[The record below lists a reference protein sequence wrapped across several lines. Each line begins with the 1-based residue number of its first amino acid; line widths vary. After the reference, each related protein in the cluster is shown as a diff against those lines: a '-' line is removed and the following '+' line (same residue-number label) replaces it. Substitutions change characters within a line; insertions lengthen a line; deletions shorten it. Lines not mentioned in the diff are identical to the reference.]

1 MSEAH
6 QESIVEFF
14 FGALLRMAWSWRI
27 ELFGLATTAGVW
39 AALRPRI
46 GVQLAALLVIL
57 AWALA
62 VAIRPSRRWLA
73 GLLHRADV
81 RREWG
86 HAVRAAAITDY
97 HDQIPRV
104 IKVWQVPAGDAL
116 TVAVPVGGTVLHL
129 ENDAEAMAAVLAIR
143 KVQVTRDPVNAR
155 LGRVVIVRRDPLV
168 LDAPPWPHC
177 EAPTLSLW
185 EPIPVGVGED
195 GGTVTISLP
204 ERNVL
209 LGGEPGA
216 GKSAALSLLVATAAL
231 DPSVKLWLFDGK
243 LVELATWSGCA
254 EHMVGVDVG
263 EAIQVLRQLQTEME
277 VRYAQLLI
285 NRKRKVGPDDD
296 MPLQVVVCDELAHY
310 LTASDRKQRTEFG
323 EVMRDLVS
331 RGRAAGV
338 IVLAATQKPAADIVP
353 TALRDLFGF
362 RWALRCSTPQA
373 SDTILG
379 QGWASAGHSA
389 AEIDAG
395 LRGVGYL
402 LHEGG
407 QPVRLR
413 SYYLADDTLAGI
425 AFRAEAVRRGETPNG
440 GGSR

>member
-1 MSEAH
+1 
-6 QESIVEFF
+6 
-14 FGALLRMAWSWRI
+14 
-27 ELFGLATTAGVW
+27 
-39 AALRPRI
+39 
-46 GVQLAALLVIL
+46 
-57 AWALA
+57 
-62 VAIRPSRRWLA
+62 VA
-73 GLLHRADV
+73 
-81 RREWG
+81 
-86 HAVRAAAITDY
+86 
-97 HDQIPRV
+97 
-104 IKVWQVPAGDAL
+104 
-116 TVAVPVGGTVLHL
+116 
-129 ENDAEAMAAVLAIR
+129 
-143 KVQVTRDPVNAR
+143 
-155 LGRVVIVRRDPLV
+155 
-168 LDAPPWPHC
+168 HC